1 MKEKF
6 DRNVEHVN
14 IGEIGVN
21 KSDGITSDE
30 TLEAI
35 KEINKGYNR
44 KLFAKLVNLYGVSN
58 AKAIYLQMQKEGEE
72 EFNYLKSISET
83 FDTDDLD
90 VAKRKM

>member
-6 DRNVEHVN
+6 DRNAAHVN
-14 IGEIGVN
+14 ISEIGIN
-21 KSDGITSDE
+21 KSEVIAEE

-35 KEINKGYNR
+35 KEINKEYNR
-44 KLFAKLVNLYGVSN
+44 ELFAKLVKLYGVSN